1 MSKLFED
8 AKTAINNLYL
18 DKDADPRTTRQEIN
32 ELEEFIMERLVAI
45 EDVVVAFDEAAELKA
60 NQAEAADDDSAQESG

>member
-60 NQAEAADDDSAQESG
+60 SQAADDDTAQESG